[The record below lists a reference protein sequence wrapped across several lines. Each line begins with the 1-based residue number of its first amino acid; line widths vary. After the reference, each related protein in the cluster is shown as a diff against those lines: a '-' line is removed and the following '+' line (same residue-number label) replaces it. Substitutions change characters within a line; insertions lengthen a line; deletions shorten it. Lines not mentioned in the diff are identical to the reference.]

1 MLLNPIEDSAN
12 LIQQTDKRPYHTRI
26 LMVDSQLKTLFLLAQ
41 IIWQF
46 DTPIELLSAM
56 SGADALQLTCKT
68 PVDLLIVDSML
79 IDMPGVELMRQ
90 LIDQKQPPT
99 STILLAPDELYGQ
112 TVTAITP
119 FSVDSYL
126 VKPLSPE
133 KTFAIIRWI
142 LGNQSPKHD
151 YTGCG
156 WSLTAPPPEKCSL
169 PV

>member
-1 MLLNPIEDSAN
+1 MRLNSIEDSGN
-12 LIQQTDKRPYHTRI
+12 LIHSTEKRPNQTRI

-56 SGADALQLTCKT
+56 SGADALQQTCET

-79 IDMPGVELMRQ
+79 IDMPGVALMRQ

-99 STILLAPDELYGQ
+99 AIILLAPDDLYGQ
-112 TVTAITP
+112 TVTATTP
-119 FSVDSYL
+119 FLVDSYL
-126 VKPLSPE
+126 VKPRSPE
-133 KTFAIIRWI
+133 KTFALIRWI
-142 LGNQSPKHD
+142 PGNQPPKHSH
-151 YTGCG
+151 TGCG
-156 WSLTAPPPEKCSL
+156 RSLTAPPPEKCSL